1 VEDTE
6 CIVAIIAFLSHME
19 TTLRPLVDR
28 CLVRSQQ
35 FTTQCVGKWHRDGIA
50 NLLVA
55 STDAPAEL
63 EGVREALR
71 SCALSDRN
79 DAVLIRVENLA
90 HLSHRIGICGGS
102 GEVTAPLK
110 AREKASPLVVSG
122 RCVREAPRDD
132 LPFPFLPFPYYF
144 LR

>member
-1 VEDTE
+1 MHIGDHCLLEPY
-6 CIVAIIAFLSHME
+6 E

-28 CLVRSQQ
+28 RLVRCEQ
-35 FTTQCVGKWHRDGIA
+35 FTTQCMGKGHRDGIA

-79 DAVLIRVENLA
+79 DAVLVRVENLA

-102 GEVTAPLK
+102 WKVTAPLE
-110 AREKASPLVVSG
+110 AREKASPLVVPG

-132 LPFPFLPFPYYF
+132 LPFAFLPFPDYF